1 MLAFA
6 NQLVDEK
13 KTNRR
18 LMVASFDRRIARA
31 EEARFLKGLLAGMR
45 RKEMLACVALAGGE
59 LVGLCTLKRG
69 GPADLRHTGVLGI
82 VLLAG
87 HRGEGIGERLMVS
100 ALRKARAEGV
110 QLVEPEVA
118 ATNSPALA
126 LYEKLGFLKVGT
138 VPGKISRDGELFDI
152 VRMYLDLREPINPS
166 LGGRR
171 KVDP

>member
-1 MLAFA
+1 
-6 NQLVDEK
+6 
-13 KTNRR
+13 
-18 LMVASFDRRIARA
+18 
-31 EEARFLKGLLAGMR
+31 
-45 RKEMLACVALAGGE
+45 
-59 LVGLCTLKRG
+59 
-69 GPADLRHTGVLGI
+69 
-82 VLLAG
+82 
-87 HRGEGIGERLMVS
+87 MVS